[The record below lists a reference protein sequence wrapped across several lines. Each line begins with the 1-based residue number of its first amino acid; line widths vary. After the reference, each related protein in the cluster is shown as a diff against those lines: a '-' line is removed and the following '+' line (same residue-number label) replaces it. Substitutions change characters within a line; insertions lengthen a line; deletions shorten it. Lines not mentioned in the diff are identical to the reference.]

1 MGIWSACLKY
11 QDFEF
16 KFWIRIQ
23 KFKYLNSNSKIQISI
38 YLESEAVLLQALHTP
53 PKEGTCHLSLSSAG
67 PLCCFKGR
75 TSGCYI
81 AHEYIWHR
89 FIGTLRSD
97 VDQTL
102 AAFISTSVDKE
113 YAFTLTSAP
122 LSQLVNSKYVV
133 IMQPTMQVRHRI
145 EGFRRRDYAQK
156 FRSGRYT
163 ISYSRTQFQSR
174 RSKPVPL

>member
-11 QDFEF
+11 QDFRIRIQIFEFEF
-16 KFWIRIQ
+16 KF
-23 KFKYLNSNSKIQISI
+23 LNSNSKIKISI

-53 PKEGTCHLSLSSAG
+53 PKEDTYHLSLSSAG

-102 AAFISTSVDKE
+102 AAFISTSEDKE

-122 LSQLVNSKYVV
+122 LSQLVISKYVV

-156 FRSGRYT
+156 FRSGHIT
-163 ISYSRTQFQSR
+163 ISDSRAESQSH